1 MTQGKSRALT
11 ELSPENVV
19 RACEENYIEYW
30 RCVGS
35 SANARY
41 SEDGGVVMCATGLPQ
56 DLFNVVLRSTLDRS
70 QVNQRVDEVLRYFK
84 ARGLPGIW
92 HVGPSTEPRDLG
104 EMLTARGFPHDYDL
118 TAMAVELGPVDWSW
132 TNSSRVQVRRVSTKR
147 DCADWVA
154 CLTSSWESPK
164 EAAPWM
170 LENACFNLSHEAMG
184 KKHLHRRKY
193 LGFLEGKP
201 AGTSMLVWDKD
212 IAGLQTIGTIKEAQR
227 NGVGTAVILAALKDA
242 KDMGFKFV
250 VVLSTIEGLKLYR
263 NLGFQEYGKLPE
275 HGIHFEHG
283 Q

>member
-1 MTQGKSRALT
+1 MAQGKSRPLA
-11 ELSPENVV
+11 ELSPEDVV

-41 SEDGGVVMCATGLPQ
+41 SEDEGVVMCATGLPQ
-56 DLFNVVLRSTLDRS
+56 DMFNVVMRCTLDRGT
-70 QVNQRVDEVLRYFK
+70 VEHRVDEVLRYFR

-92 HVGPSTEPRDLG
+92 HIGPSTEPQDIG
-104 EMLTARGFPHDYDL
+104 DHLTARGLPHDYDL
-118 TAMAVELGPVDWSW
+118 SAMAVELGPIDWSW

-147 DCADWVA
+147 DCADWVD

-164 EAAPWM
+164 EVGPWM
-170 LENACFNLSHEAMG
+170 LDNACFNLSHEAMG

-193 LGFLEGKP
+193 LGFLGGKP
-201 AGTSMLVWDKD
+201 AGTSMLVWDRD

-227 NGVGTAVILAALKDA
+227 NGVGTVVILAALKDA

-250 VVLSTIEGLKLYR
+250 VVLSTTEGLKLYR
-263 NLGFQEYGKLPE
+263 NLGFKEYGKLPE
-275 HGIHFEHG
+275 HGIHFEPK
-283 Q
+283 